1 MYKRQKSIQAEVDN
15 SKVKC
20 QLRKK
25 TRMMDDNSKSK
36 EEVVIVDVESMTKQ
50 QHAPNKTQTK
60 FCPSM
65 SIDQFLKENGNNE
78 DEGENVQNGSEDEE
92 QYVGEENA
100 YQDEDG
106 EVNMI
111 EGKCFI
117 ITTTFFHIYVF
128 FLIFH
133 FMSSMLK

>member
-1 MYKRQKSIQAEVDN
+1 MKSIQVEFDK
-15 SKVKC
+15 SKVKG

-25 TRMMDDNSKSK
+25 TRMMNDNSKFK
-36 EEVVIVDVESMTKQ
+36 EEVVIEYVESMTKQ
-50 QHAPNKTQTK
+50 QDAPNKTQTK
-60 FCPSM
+60 LCPSM
-65 SIDQFLKENGNNE
+65 LINQILKENGNNE
-78 DEGENVQNGSEDEE
+78 DEEKNVQNENEDEE

-117 ITTTFFHIYVF
+117 ITN
-128 FLIFH
+128 
-133 FMSSMLK
+133 